1 MNSKEKREAARSW
14 AIENHLVSRGNP
26 IILIVCGENVR
37 ALYYLLVNSK
47 HGLCDQ
53 DKSYVYAWKD
63 DFLKGCF
70 INPIKLF
77 KIDSTSFASHVSCKV
92 IILQTFLFP
101 ENKETHTFLI
111 QV

>member
-37 ALYYLLVNSK
+37 ALYYLLINSK

-53 DKSYVYAWKD
+53 DKA
-63 DFLKGCF
+63 
-70 INPIKLF
+70 
-77 KIDSTSFASHVSCKV
+77 
-92 IILQTFLFP
+92 TFTRERMIF
-101 ENKETHTFLI
+101 
-111 QV
+111 